1 MKLEITRKTNLAIS
15 AMTALNEAGGR
26 ISGQKLAST
35 IETTTT
41 FLARVVAPLVRCG
54 WVASQP
60 GRTGGY
66 ELVAD
71 ATELSVLDIIEAV
84 EGPTDN
90 ESCVLRAGQCS
101 ADDPCATHEA
111 WSRARDALVNELAAT
126 PLTILSSKGVVQ

>member
-1 MKLEITRKTNLAIS
+1 MKLEITRKTDLAIR
-15 AMTALNEAGGR
+15 AMAALNEAGGR
-26 ISGQKLAST
+26 ISGQELAST

-41 FLARVVAPLVRCG
+41 FLARVVTPLVRCG
-54 WVASQP
+54 WVTSQP

-71 ATELSVLDIIEAV
+71 AEELSVLDVIEAV
-84 EGPTDN
+84 EGSTDN
-90 ESCVLRAGQCS
+90 KSCVLRAGQCS

-126 PLTILSSKGVVQ
+126 PLTILSPEGVVR